1 MLSRRQFLK
10 LSLAAG
16 AGFVIRV
23 KADGLGGQ
31 LGGALQAEAEAL
43 PAGRD
48 LILSDPALQPKFVNL
63 VPDAMAPGFKFVP
76 KKGKIKVAAG
86 PSVQYTGLVGPGGT
100 GADSRVGLW

>member
-1 MLSRRQFLK
+1 MLNRRQFLK

-31 LGGALQAEAEAL
+31 LGGALQAEAA
-43 PAGRD
+43 PAAEG
-48 LILSDPALQPKFVNL
+48 LHLSDPASQPKFANL

-76 KKGKIKVAAG
+76 NKGKIKVAAG
-86 PSVQYTGLVGPGGT
+86 MCQCVRMACKALRAFPGS
-100 GADSRVGLW
+100 DEMK